1 MGFGRGNI
9 GWSGGGCKW
18 PRGSVWVGEAAPPP
32 ANAGASGATSGC
44 FFLYG
49 YSEAE
54 LVRVELLAVERAVA
68 EPFQMP
74 PKADRA
80 TAARP
85 VTVGAMLSNVRIP
98 PAATSSS
105 VRGSAAEI
113 AAASVVRVRSLS
125 PVSQEAHRLIG
136 TMRQYS
142 RARSACSN
150 RAVSTSSQM
159 SSGR

>member
-1 MGFGRGNI
+1 MTTRE
-9 GWSGGGCKW
+9 CL
-18 PRGSVWVGEAAPPP
+18 VGEAAPPP
-32 ANAGASGATSGC
+32 ADAGASGATSRC
-44 FFLYG
+44 FL
-49 YSEAE
+49 SVRLVEAE
-54 LVRVELLAVERAVA
+54 LIRVELLTVEAAIA

-98 PAATSSS
+98 PAAASSS

-113 AAASVVRVRSLS
+113 AAASVVRVPILS

-136 TMRQYS
+136 TMRQCS

-150 RAVSTSSQM
+150 RPVSTSSQM
-159 SSGR
+159 SSGK